1 MNYTEAD
8 LAEIDKAIAGGELS
22 IERQGTRV
30 TYRSMAELMQARR
43 HIADQLE
50 IGRGKQSGITTFFAQ
65 FDRD

>member
-8 LAEIDKAIAGGELS
+8 LAELDKAIAGGELS

-43 HIADQLE
+43 HVAAQLAASS
-50 IGRGKQSGITTFFAQ
+50 GGQSGVTTVFAQ
-65 FDRD
+65 FCRD

>member
-43 HIADQLE
+43 HIADQLAAGGGAR
-50 IGRGKQSGITTFFAQ
+50 GRATTFFAQ

>member
-8 LAEIDKAIAGGELS
+8 LAEIDRAIASGELS
-22 IERQGTRV
+22 IASKGTTV

-43 HIADQLE
+43 HVADQLAAS
-50 IGRGKQSGITTFFAQ
+50 RGTRGGLATVFAQ